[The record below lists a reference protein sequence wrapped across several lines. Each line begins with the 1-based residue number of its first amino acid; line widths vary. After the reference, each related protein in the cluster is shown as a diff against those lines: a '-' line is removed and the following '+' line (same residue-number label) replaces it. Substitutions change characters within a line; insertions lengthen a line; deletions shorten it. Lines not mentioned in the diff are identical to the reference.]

1 MILPNPVS
9 PENSL
14 YYTGSIVLK
23 ILSAYTE
30 LDLSLLYDKV
40 KSETSMSYELF
51 ILTLDWLFLIDAI
64 AKVDNRIILCL
75 SKN

>member
-64 AKVDNRIILCL
+64 SKIDNKIILCL